1 MVKSIL
7 SLCLFSLV
15 FYACHRDDNKLVIEG
30 ELINLT
36 NPYVIASSRVSDT
49 IRLDTISV
57 DKNGKFSYTQIV
69 DTATF
74 FTFYFN
80 DYSSSTIVF
89 SDKGVNKIKMKGDV
103 IFSDLIE
110 IKGGDINESLTT
122 FKLQNEALLKH
133 RNLLMSKHNLE
144 VDSLENSLNIISDK
158 EQIASLNSLN
168 HELSQKVEEFIISNP
183 DKISSVILI
192 NEFFKNNENPETL
205 NRVLEYLEGDALK
218 SPLTLKLKNHNQK
231 LMLSAEGAKMP
242 SFKLKD
248 DKDKSIESSDFENKY
263 LLISFLSFKS
273 DETTENIKILKDEY
287 KFLDKKDI
295 EFLSIYIDSDTLPI
309 INHSIDS
316 IPWRI
321 VIEDKSWGSDIVDI
335 FNVHYLPFNI
345 LIDPKGIIVARDVP
359 INDIKNIINTTTDKS
374 KS

>member
-273 DETTENIKILKDEY
+273 DKTIENIKILKDEY

>member
-273 DETTENIKILKDEY
+273 DKTIENIKILKDEY
-287 KFLDKKDI
+287 KLLDKKDI

-316 IPWRI
+316 IPWSI
-321 VIEDKSWGSDIVDI
+321 VIEDKSWGSDIIDI

-345 LIDPKGIIVARDVP
+345 LIDPKGIIVTRDVP
-359 INDIKNIINTTTDKS
+359 ISDIKNIINSTTDKS